1 MHFGHHHLLH
11 SSRRLFHYPQRDKVS
26 DFSEIHHNELEL
38 ADCVVSMWAVDEG
51 MGRMK
56 SILDDMVA
64 KLRSPDYWE
73 K

>member
-1 MHFGHHHLLH
+1 M
-11 SSRRLFHYPQRDKVS
+11 S
-26 DFSEIHHNELEL
+26 DFSEIHPNELEL